1 MSESDF
7 HPKHLDEIFAD
18 SEREY
23 IVLSIPTLEDC
34 VEVMRVR
41 ESAGRIEMD
50 KRPLT
55 ADYIKAVITA
65 DNQIIPVVAK
75 QDMTAAA
82 TSSTSREV
90 IHKS

>member
-1 MSESDF
+1 MKLTERIDGS
-7 HPKHLDEIFAD
+7 KALDWE
-18 SEREY
+18 
-23 IVLSIPTLEDC
+23 
-34 VEVMRVR
+34 
-41 ESAGRIEMD
+41 RIEMD

-82 TSSTSREV
+82 SSSTSKEV